1 MRRQQQRGHR
11 KFCMRSVTALLARV
25 RRSDAVHL
33 KKGDETFFC
42 ALLDEGLVPPGPYG
56 KFGYVDMNRPYYD
69 AAVESARVE
78 WTVVA
83 GRACPRT
90 RPRPPPVLAPFIPS
104 SRFKGERVGYV
115 FKAGPPRPPVR
126 PGHPSFVPEGSGLG
140 YYLELE

>member
-1 MRRQQQRGHR
+1 MRFTSRRVTRPVLPRAPRRG
-11 KFCMRSVTALLARV
+11 
-25 RRSDAVHL
+25 
-33 KKGDETFFC
+33 
-42 ALLDEGLVPPGPYG
+42 PGPAGPPYG
-56 KFGYVDMNRPYYD
+56 KFGYVEMNRPYYD
-69 AAVESARVE
+69 AAVKYARIE